1 MKEKKTKTQVAST
14 PAAGLFEKHNLV
26 LMIAGAV
33 VIAIGMFLMGGGKS
47 TDPNVFNEKEVYRF
61 AYGSGKRK
69 ISIANLP
76 CNIIEPKWIILTF
89 VKVCY

>member
-47 TDPNVFNEKEVYRF
+47 TDPNVFNEKEVYSFMRITVAPILIVLGLVIEIIAIF
-61 AYGSGKRK
+61 RK
-69 ISIANLP
+69 
-76 CNIIEPKWIILTF
+76 PKG
-89 VKVCY
+89 